1 MMNIRSFA
9 LLLTVSVYAWP
20 GIAQVIRCSP
30 ENREAVSNKIAE
42 IQDIKI
48 SSTGVELVEIG
59 KTFLGTPYVA
69 HTLEGKGGEALVV
82 ELQGLD
88 CTTFVENVLA
98 FGLILREVEPD
109 FDSYIREL
117 ERIRYREGRLD
128 GYESRLHYFTEWITD
143 NEKKG
148 LVEDITASLGGE
160 IVHKDLNFMTAHR
173 SLYPALKD
181 ENSFVALRE
190 TENAISAEPL
200 CVVSVEMLSRN
211 ESLLASGDIIALA
224 TSIDGLDVTHTGFA
238 IRMPDNRIHLLH
250 ASSSGAVEISSRP
263 LTDYLKGIR
272 NNTGIIVARPVF

>member
-1 MMNIRSFA
+1 MLLIIFVYSSLGFA
-9 LLLTVSVYAWP
+9 Q
-20 GIAQVIRCSP
+20 GISCSP
-30 ENREAVSNKIAE
+30 ENREAVAQKITE
-42 IQDIKI
+42 IKAYKGF
-48 SSTGVELVEIG
+48 SPGEKLTAIG
-59 KTFLGTPYVA
+59 KSFLGTPYVA
-69 HTLEGKGGEALVV
+69 KTLEGNGEELLVV

-98 FGLILREVEPD
+98 FALLLREEEPD
-109 FDSYIREL
+109 FEAFTRVL
-117 ERIRYREGRLD
+117 QRIRYREGRLD
-128 GYESRLHYFTEWITD
+128 GYGSRLHYFTEWITD
-143 NEKKG
+143 NEIKG

-160 IVHKDLNFMTAHR
+160 IVQKNLNFMTGHR

-181 ENSFVALRE
+181 ENSFAALRE
-190 TENAISAEPL
+190 TEKAISEEPL
-200 CVVSVEMLSRN
+200 CVVSVEMLSKN

-250 ASSSGAVEISSRP
+250 ASTSGAVEISAMP